1 MTPKKGILKNMRREE
16 GKGSIKLILAV
27 VAIAIVIAL
36 SVRQTIDFINEEKIK
51 NLQAD
56 MLIVKTKVETLKGKN
71 TLNQEE
77 NPLLGYQLTQIPE
90 NVDITGF
97 LGKNIITQ
105 EEYEKYYLLDSESL
119 KQMELDDLNN
129 KYSGY
134 FIVSYDDFEV
144 IFSEGY
150 ENENGLWCY
159 KISDIEKMPE
169 VKNQDETL
177 PAQSNEVVEGEENS
191 EEQSEENAE
200 ESTNEGQ
207 EENSAEE
214 NGEE

>member
-1 MTPKKGILKNMRREE
+1 MRREE